1 MNDETSE
8 NAGSGSRTWFNRIG
22 QFFSG
27 DARDVAEL
35 VDQLRQAQ
43 ERELIDAEALSMI
56 EGVLQVSEMRV
67 RDVMIPRAQMS
78 VVSRDAT
85 PDEALR
91 IVVES
96 GHSRFP
102 VVGEH
107 RDEVVGILLAK
118 DLLRYFADKPDS
130 FSLRR
135 EMRPAT
141 FIPESKRLNMLLRDF
156 RSSRSH
162 MAIVVDEYGGV
173 SGLITI
179 EDVLEQIVGDIDDEH
194 DEADDDASILA
205 HSNNRYT
212 VKALTS
218 IEDFNEFFQSEL
230 PDDEFDT
237 IGGLVAATL
246 GRLPERG
253 EEVDVDNFRFRVLR
267 ADNRRLHL
275 LSMQLI
281 NP

>member
-1 MNDETSE
+1 MNDDSAESLSAQQRSWLGRLGDLFSSDAKDVSE
-8 NAGSGSRTWFNRIG
+8 LIEKL
-22 QFFSG
+22 
-27 DARDVAEL
+27 RD
-35 VDQLRQAQ
+35 AQ

-85 PDEALR
+85 PEEALS

-118 DLLRYFADKPDS
+118 DLLRFFADRPDN
-130 FSLRR
+130 FNIRR

-194 DEADDDASILA
+194 DEADDDAAILA
-205 HSNNRYT
+205 HSGNRYT
-212 VKALTS
+212 IKALTS
-218 IEDFNEFFQSEL
+218 VEDFNEYFQAELSEE
-230 PDDEFDT
+230 EFDT
-237 IGGLVAATL
+237 IGGLVSATL
-246 GRLPERG
+246 GHLPERG
-253 EEVDVDNFRFRVLR
+253 EEVDIDQFRFRILR
-267 ADNRRLHL
+267 ADNRRVHL
-275 LSMQLI
+275 LSMQRLEG
-281 NP
+281 